1 MHKKISKCLTLFVIL
16 TQTVKD
22 LYTVN
27 SNLAKQLFSIPFKL
41 SETEYPI
48 KLELLPPFS
57 STKIQDNFSL
67 EAWIQF
73 PDALREPKNFLAVRI
88 NEHRDFLFLL
98 SFWENE
104 DQLRQ
109 SANLIDYRRKLN
121 LGDNS
126 NWFLLN
132 LDFEV
137 GFSVL
142 NRLML
147 TISIFIN
154 KNLVKK
160 EELLFQNDSYFEIS
174 KVFATLGAHSISDPL
189 CSW

>member
-1 MHKKISKCLTLFVIL
+1 
-16 TQTVKD
+16 
-22 LYTVN
+22 
-27 SNLAKQLFSIPFKL
+27 
-41 SETEYPI
+41 
-48 KLELLPPFS
+48 
-57 STKIQDNFSL
+57 
-67 EAWIQF
+67 
-73 PDALREPKNFLAVRI
+73 
-88 NEHRDFLFLL
+88 
-98 SFWENE
+98 
-104 DQLRQ
+104 
-109 SANLIDYRRKLN
+109 
-121 LGDNS
+121 
-126 NWFLLN
+126 LLN

-147 TISIFIN
+147 TISIFVN